1 VWAWGHNGHGQLGLG
16 DLVHRFVP
24 QKLTAFRGQT
34 FWVNYSRCSDDPVPP
49 EAAQYPMF
57 DCANFENGVDYSSPD
72 SQGRLG
78 PFRVNATLTTRGAY
92 KMTDI
97 SAGGFYT
104 IALGHP
110 LGTCTAAA
118 SLARKSAQSFD
129 EEKIQMC
136 QNSPKVFSWGL
147 NYNGQ
152 LGLGD
157 WRGTQ
162 STPTVLTAFLHRRIV
177 MIKAGFSHVL
187 ASALCWGKGFALDR
201 SGNYTCSC
209 AFGYKGIDCSL
220 QCNGGASSPCNRRGT
235 FDWQTRSYDPDR
247 DADYDC
253 EIDGR
258 YACDCTEVASIS
270 QQVVCDNV
278 QAAARAV
285 KGTKAMTAVW
295 NALAQVLG
303 ATIATS
309 RLAQFAQY
317 LVDPVYPP
325 IPSSPASSACRR
337 CVSDHRADRCRKA
350 FGIYE

>member
-1 VWAWGHNGHGQLGLG
+1 
-16 DLVHRFVP
+16 
-24 QKLTAFRGQT
+24 
-34 FWVNYSRCSDDPVPP
+34 
-49 EAAQYPMF
+49 
-57 DCANFENGVDYSSPD
+57 
-72 SQGRLG
+72 
-78 PFRVNATLTTRGAY
+78 
-92 KMTDI
+92 MTDI

-258 YACDCTEVASIS
+258 TPSTAPRGRLHFATGRLRSRAGSCSCRQGYQGDDCGVECTGTGLGSDYRHFKVSA
-270 QQVVCDNV
+270 VCP
-278 QAAARAV
+278 
-285 KGTKAMTAVW
+285 
-295 NALAQVLG
+295 VLG
-303 ATIATS
+303 
-309 RLAQFAQY
+309 
-317 LVDPVYPP
+317 
-325 IPSSPASSACRR
+325 
-337 CVSDHRADRCRKA
+337 
-350 FGIYE
+350 